1 MRVVILMGSKAD
13 LPHADKIAAVVRKFG
28 VAVERR
34 VASAHKSPHK
44 LLQVIADYDAL
55 GEPLVYVAVAGRSN
69 ALSGVLDW
77 ATLQPVVTCPPPAE
91 SFAGADL
98 WSSLRMPS
106 GIATPTILEAEGAA
120 LLAIKILSL
129 AEPAL
134 REQLHAYRAAMAARI
149 DADDA
154 ALVAEADDMSRQ
166 VGEQA

>member
-1 MRVVILMGSKAD
+1 MRVVILMGSKGD
-13 LPHADKIAAVVRKFG
+13 LGHADRIAAVVRQFG

-34 VASAHKSPHK
+34 IASAHKVPRK
-44 LLQVIADYDAL
+44 LLQVVEEYDAT

-77 ATLQPVVTCPPPAE
+77 ATLNPVVTCPPPAE

-106 GIATPTILEAEGAA
+106 GIATPTILEPEGAA
-120 LLAIKILSL
+120 LLAVKLL
-129 AEPAL
+129 AFADPGL
-134 REQLHAYRAAMAARI
+134 KQRLQAYRSDMAAKL

-154 ALVAEADDMSRQ
+154 TLVQDGAES
-166 VGEQA
+166 